1 MEDIIMLNII
11 VDGKELKEIIE
22 KASAAMLKKVA
33 VPTLGWVVLK
43 AEGGKLSASVTS
55 IEAWL
60 EVNTDYF
67 TCLSNGEIAIDKEDL
82 KVITRMTGDV
92 NIIETDENIIVKNGK
107 KTITLCRYDVS
118 DYPKLESE
126 ENAKKLKYTESEL
139 LETLNNLSVFC
150 TDNENNKI
158 MQCIN
163 FNLKDSR
170 IEALDGYR
178 IGLKRIEDMEK
189 LCNDGS
195 VMLHVMA
202 AKDLKKALD
211 KKSNNVITIAEGE
224 KYIVITGKSFTYYQ
238 RKIKGEYYRVG
249 QMLNND
255 FSFSFKAGVTETLVH
270 FKYYTDNVIAKA
282 DRKLIILKIGND
294 KIITYGGN
302 TRFETSDE
310 LKIADFSG
318 KELTIGFNPYFLVDA
333 LKIADSD
340 NVRIGGNNCKTPIMI
355 EADKYSFL
363 VLPVNIETDTMENY
377 LNKVNAA

>member
-1 MEDIIMLNII
+1 MLNII
-11 VDGKELKEIIE
+11 VDGKELKDIIE
-22 KASAAMLKKVA
+22 KASAAMLKKVT

-55 IEAWL
+55 IETWL

-67 TCLSNGEIAIDKEDL
+67 TCLSDGEIAIDKEDL

-126 ENAKKLKYTESEL
+126 ENAEKLKYTESEL
-139 LETLNNLSVFC
+139 LETINNLSVFC
-150 TDNENNKI
+150 SDNENNKI

-170 IEALDGYR
+170 IEALDGHR
-178 IGLKRIEDMEK
+178 LGLKRIEDTET

-195 VMLHVMA
+195 VMLHIMVV
-202 AKDLKKALD
+202 KDIKKALS
-211 KKSNNVITIAEGE
+211 KKSNNVVTIAEGE
-224 KYIVITGKSFTYYQ
+224 KYIVITGKNFTYYQ
-238 RKIKGEYYRVG
+238 RKIEGEYFRVG
-249 QMLNND
+249 QMLNTD
-255 FSFSFKAGVTETLVH
+255 YAFSCKADTTESLEH
-270 FKYYTDNVIAKA
+270 FKYYTDNIIAKA
-282 DRKLIILKIGND
+282 DRKPIILKIGND
-294 KIITYGGN
+294 KIITYGRN
-302 TRFETSDE
+302 ARFETSDE
-310 LKIADFSG
+310 FEITDFCG

-340 NVRIGGNNCKTPIMI
+340 NVRIGGNNCKAPIMI

-363 VLPVNIETDTMENY
+363 VLPVNIETDAMEDY
-377 LNKVNAA
+377 LNKVNAV

>member
-1 MEDIIMLNII
+1 MLNII
-11 VDGKELKEIIE
+11 VDGKELKKIIE

-67 TCLSNGEIAIDKEDL
+67 TCLSDGEIAIDKEDL

-126 ENAKKLKYTESEL
+126 ENAEKLKYTESEL

-178 IGLKRIEDMEK
+178 IGLKRIEDME
-189 LCNDGS
+189 NFA
-195 VMLHVMA
+195 M
-202 AKDLKKALD
+202 
-211 KKSNNVITIAEGE
+211 
-224 KYIVITGKSFTYYQ
+224 
-238 RKIKGEYYRVG
+238 
-249 QMLNND
+249 
-255 FSFSFKAGVTETLVH
+255 
-270 FKYYTDNVIAKA
+270 
-282 DRKLIILKIGND
+282 
-294 KIITYGGN
+294 
-302 TRFETSDE
+302 
-310 LKIADFSG
+310 
-318 KELTIGFNPYFLVDA
+318 
-333 LKIADSD
+333 
-340 NVRIGGNNCKTPIMI
+340 
-355 EADKYSFL
+355 
-363 VLPVNIETDTMENY
+363 ME
-377 LNKVNAA
+377 V

>member
-1 MEDIIMLNII
+1 
-11 VDGKELKEIIE
+11 
-22 KASAAMLKKVA
+22 
-33 VPTLGWVVLK
+33 
-43 AEGGKLSASVTS
+43 
-55 IEAWL
+55 
-60 EVNTDYF
+60 
-67 TCLSNGEIAIDKEDL
+67 
-82 KVITRMTGDV
+82 
-92 NIIETDENIIVKNGK
+92 
-107 KTITLCRYDVS
+107 
-118 DYPKLESE
+118 
-126 ENAKKLKYTESEL
+126 
-139 LETLNNLSVFC
+139 
-150 TDNENNKI
+150 
-158 MQCIN
+158 
-163 FNLKDSR
+163 
-170 IEALDGYR
+170 
-178 IGLKRIEDMEK
+178 
-189 LCNDGS
+189 
-195 VMLHVMA
+195 MLHIMA

-238 RKIKGEYYRVG
+238 RKIKGEYFRVD

-255 FSFSFKAGVTETLVH
+255 FSFSFKAGVTETLEH

-282 DRKLIILKIGND
+282 DRKPIILKIGND
-294 KIITYGGN
+294 KIITYGRN

-318 KELTIGFNPYFLVDA
+318 KALTIGFNPYFLVDA